1 MLQIRTMQPFIALAD
16 PVRARILEMLAKNDL
31 PAGDIAA
38 AFAISRPAVSRH
50 LSVLLKSRLVR
61 VREDAQ
67 RRIYGLAPE
76 GLEPAD
82 AWIEEIRRVWNR
94 RLDHLGRHLDALA
107 TKDADQTSTPA
118 DSPAKSHYDWE
129 DEPDEPWRPLARRI
143 PLPRRE

>member
-1 MLQIRTMQPFIALAD
+1 MQAFIALAD
-16 PVRARILEMLAKNDL
+16 PVRARILEMLAKDDL

-82 AWIEEIRRVWNR
+82 AWIEEIRWVWNR
-94 RLDHLGRHLDALA
+94 RLDDLGRHLDALSA
-107 TKDADQTSTPA
+107 RDADQTSTPA
-118 DSPAKSHYDWE
+118 ESPAKSHYDWE

>member
-1 MLQIRTMQPFIALAD
+1 MQAFIALAD
-16 PVRARILEMLAKNDL
+16 PVRARILEMLAKDDL

-50 LSVLLKSRLVR
+50 LSVLLKSSLVR

-67 RRIYGLAPE
+67 RRIYGLDPE
-76 GLEPAD
+76 GLGAAD
-82 AWIEEIRRVWNR
+82 AWIEDIRRAWNR
-94 RLDHLGRHLDALA
+94 RLDALGRHLDAVA
-107 TKDADQTSTPA
+107 ARKDEPA
-118 DSPAKSHYDWE
+118 EPAAGPSMTLYDWE